1 MFIFMYTVRRYPE
14 GCW

>member
-1 MFIFMYTVRRYPE
+1 MYTVRRYPE